1 MSTVHASTRSTQT
14 LLLNAYARDV
24 QTGLDRLH
32 TQRFFQR
39 LWDRDPGL
47 WVADPARAQ
56 AIRNRL
62 GWLRISQLMA
72 TRIASLRTF
81 AEEIRQAGFTHAL
94 LLGMGG
100 SGLFSEVCRKT
111 FQDAR
116 GLELT
121 VLDTT
126 DPSAIRAAQA
136 RCSLSQLL
144 TIVSSKSGTTSEV
157 SALSRYFYEAFK
169 HAGLDAGAHCIGITD
184 AGTPLEA
191 QAQQLQYRRLFIH
204 GAQDGADVGGRF
216 SALTY
221 FGLVPAALIGA
232 DVDQLLRRA
241 QAMFDQCQPTTT
253 AQDNPAAQLGV
264 ALGVLATAGRD
275 KFTLL
280 CAPELAS
287 FGTWVEQLVAEST
300 GKSGKGIAPFYGEPL
315 LNPETYQADRVF
327 VELQLASAI
336 DSVLD
341 RQVHALTAA
350 GHPVI
355 RIHWQDRYDLGA
367 EVAKWA
373 IATAVAGHVLGIDP
387 FDEPNVKESKDRT
400 KALLERYTNDH
411 RLPEPTP
418 SCYADDGVTAYRG
431 AASGARAPSPHP
443 GNPVR
448 QGGEEREQR
457 SSRSEKPM
465 EPRPSGWG
473 DPSLVQCLSE
483 WIRQRHDGDYL
494 AVLSFLPRTALLDQA
509 VSGLREQAARQLEI
523 PTALGFG
530 PRYLHSTGQ
539 LYKGGPDAALFLLL
553 TAEEPNDLSIPG
565 EPFTFGVLKQ
575 AQALGDFEAMQQK
588 GRRILHLHLR
598 GNLEQSLQRVM
609 HALSEATTLGT
620 L

>member
-1 MSTVHASTRSTQT
+1 M
-14 LLLNAYARDV
+14 LLLNAYARNV
-24 QTGLDRLH
+24 QAGLDRLH
-32 TQRFFQR
+32 VQRFFQR

-47 WVADPARAQ
+47 WVADPAQAQ

-136 RCSLSQLL
+136 RCPLSQLL
-144 TIVSSKSGTTSEV
+144 TIVSSKSGATSEV

-191 QAQQLQYRRLFIH
+191 QAKQLQYRRLFIH

-221 FGLVPAALIGA
+221 FGLVPAALMGI

-241 QAMFDQCQPTTT
+241 QAMFDQCQPGIPLRE
-253 AQDNPAAQLGV
+253 NSAAQLGV

-315 LNPETYQADRVF
+315 REPSAYGADRLF

-336 DSVLD
+336 DPALD
-341 RQVHALTAA
+341 HLVHALTAA

-367 EVAKWA
+367 EVAKWE

-411 RLPEPTP
+411 RLPEPTS

-431 AASGARAPSPHP
+431 VVGGARAL
-443 GNPVR
+443 
-448 QGGEEREQR
+448 
-457 SSRSEKPM
+457 
-465 EPRPSGWG
+465 
-473 DPSLVQCLSE
+473 SLVQCLSE
-483 WIRQRHDGDYL
+483 WIRQRCAGDYL
-494 AVLSFLPRTALLDQA
+494 AVLSFLPRTASLDQA

-553 TAEEPNDLSIPG
+553 TGEEPNDLSIPG

-598 GNLEQSLQRVM
+598 GHLEQSFQRVM
-609 HALSEATTLGT
+609 HALGEATTLGT
-620 L
+620 S